1 MKLDVTIEYGANAID
16 IPTMRGI
23 SNAEY
28 ASYIDGDLFWVDH
41 HDILRAVLGE
51 YPIATTSAQVEQLIS
66 YLQGVAQRMRAV
78 E

>member
-23 SNAEY
+23 SNTEY

>member
-23 SNAEY
+23 SDTEY

-66 YLQGVAQRMRAV
+66 YLQGVAQRMRAA

>member
-23 SNAEY
+23 STTEY

>member
-23 SNAEY
+23 SNTEY

-66 YLQGVAQRMRAV
+66 YLQGVAQRMRAL

>member
-23 SNAEY
+23 SNTEY

-66 YLQGVAQRMRAV
+66 YLQGVAQRMRTV

>member
-23 SNAEY
+23 TNTEY

-51 YPIATTSAQVEQLIS
+51 YPIATTSAQVEQLIA
-66 YLQGVAQRMRAV
+66 YLQAVAQRMRAA

>member
-23 SNAEY
+23 SETEY
-28 ASYIDGDLFWVDH
+28 ASYIDGDLFFVDH

-51 YPIATTSAQVEQLIS
+51 YPIATTSAQVEHLIT
-66 YLQGVAQRMRAV
+66 YLQGVAQQMRDA

>member
-23 SNAEY
+23 SNTEY

-51 YPIATTSAQVEQLIS
+51 YPIATTSAQVEQLIT
-66 YLQGVAQRMRAV
+66 YLQGVAQRMRAA

>member
-1 MKLDVTIEYGANAID
+1 
-16 IPTMRGI
+16 MRGI
-23 SNAEY
+23 SNTEY

-51 YPIATTSAQVEQLIS
+51 YPSATTSDQVEQLLT
-66 YLQGVAQRMRAV
+66 YLQGVAQRMRAA

>member
-23 SNAEY
+23 SITEY

-51 YPIATTSAQVEQLIS
+51 YPIATTSAQVEQLVS